1 MNTDR
6 HTTEFS
12 IRYAVRSHDRRS
24 ALWGRVAAFL
34 KFMSIFSGSASIMSV
49 IGSHPDA
56 ATALGLIFAS
66 FQALEYTLSP
76 NEKMYESLAQ
86 RRGYAGL
93 YANSRN
99 LSDDEL
105 SACYLKLVSEDE
117 TKISIAIKELAYNDV
132 VREQGLDESYCYPSK
147 HSLRQHFEFT

>member
-1 MNTDR
+1 
-6 HTTEFS
+6 
-12 IRYAVRSHDRRS
+12 
-24 ALWGRVAAFL
+24 
-34 KFMSIFSGSASIMSV
+34 MSILSGSASIMSV
-49 IGSHPDA
+49 VGSHPDT
-56 ATALGLIFAS
+56 ATALGLIFAL

-93 YANSRN
+93 YANSQH

-105 SACYLKLVSEDE
+105 STCYLKLVSEDE

-132 VREQGLDESYCYPSK
+132 VKEQGLDESYCYPAK